1 MKLYQSSDTSLN
13 EEPGTIHVYVLYYEI
28 VFPYEI

>member
-13 EEPGTIHVYVLYYEI
+13 EEPGTIHVLYYEI